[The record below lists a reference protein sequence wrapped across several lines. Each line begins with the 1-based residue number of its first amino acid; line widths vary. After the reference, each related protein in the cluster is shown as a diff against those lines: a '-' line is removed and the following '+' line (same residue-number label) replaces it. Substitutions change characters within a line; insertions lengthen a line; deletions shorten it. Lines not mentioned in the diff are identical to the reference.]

1 MSEFT
6 RVGLVYGEHCAY
18 GSIHYA
24 YGLEYG
30 FDDAYGVIGY
40 AFIQGQLLRAA
51 PGAWA
56 GVRRGLHPRG

>member
-1 MSEFT
+1 ME
-6 RVGLVYGEHCAY
+6 YGGHYAY